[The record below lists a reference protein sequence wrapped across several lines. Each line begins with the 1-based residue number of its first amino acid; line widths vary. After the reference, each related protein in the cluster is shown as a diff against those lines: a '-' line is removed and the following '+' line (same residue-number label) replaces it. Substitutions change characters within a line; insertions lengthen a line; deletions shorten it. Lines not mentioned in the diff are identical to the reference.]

1 MKKLFLVPL
10 LIGTLQA
17 QNFEAFLAES
27 VQKSPLLKTN
37 VLSLEQAQEKATLTT
52 RYKNPTLSL
61 QVSNFSLDTG
71 NSEVGYSAGISQPIR
86 LWGVSGARE
95 DLAKAQTS
103 QVKAGV
109 KLSRANFV
117 KKLSSLYAKY
127 KRAVGAESLAKEEL
141 AIAQNI
147 AKISQSRF
155 ENGTISRVKYIQASL
170 DAKRVQNF
178 LAQTQVVKTSAYYRM
193 MGYRGLSQEVE
204 VDTEYDFSLS
214 KLSEAISN
222 AQIELSRA
230 RTKSAQANAEL
241 NANKLEWVSLYGQF
255 EQEPDQSI
263 ARVGVNLPLVV
274 FNTKSQEKQI
284 AKLSADKEKLVTQNL
299 TQQLTFKLRELQNS
313 IQTLEVVEKTL
324 KELLLSQKELLAMY
338 EEGYKIA
345 NINLIELQ
353 NIKNQLI
360 NTKENLLNITLSKE
374 LNIIQHN
381 YLTGSYNE

>member
-1 MKKLFLVPL
+1 MKKLFLIPL

-27 VQKSPLLKTN
+27 VQKSPLLQTN
-37 VLSLEQAQEKATLTT
+37 ALSLEQAQQKATLTT
-52 RYKNPTLSL
+52 RYKNPTLTL

-86 LWGVSGARE
+86 LWGVSGDRE

-117 KKLSSLYAKY
+117 KQLSSLYAKY
-127 KRAVGAESLAKEEL
+127 KRAVGSEYLAKEEL

-155 ENGTISRVKYIQASL
+155 ENGNIPRVKYIQASL
-170 DAKRVQNF
+170 DTKRVQNF
-178 LAQTQVVKTSAYYRM
+178 LAQTQVAKTSAYYRM

-204 VDTEYDFSLS
+204 VDTQYDFSLS
-214 KLSEAISN
+214 NMSETILN

-230 RTKSAQANAEL
+230 SIKSAQANAEL

-263 ARVGVNLPLVV
+263 ARVGVNLPLVF

-284 AKLSADKEKLVTQNL
+284 AKLSADKAKLVTKNL
-299 TQQLTFKLRELQNS
+299 TQQLAFKLRELQNS
-313 IQTLEVVEKTL
+313 IQTLEVVEKTS

-353 NIKNQLI
+353 TIKNQLI
-360 NTKENLLNITLSKE
+360 NTKKNLLNITLSKE

-381 YLTGSYNE
+381 YLTGTYNE

>member
-1 MKKLFLVPL
+1 MKKLFLIPL

-27 VQKSPLLKTN
+27 VQKSPLLQTN
-37 VLSLEQAQEKATLTT
+37 ALSLEQAQQKATLTT
-52 RYKNPTLSL
+52 RYKNPTLTL

-86 LWGVSGARE
+86 LWGVSGDRE

-117 KKLSSLYAKY
+117 KQLSSLYAKY
-127 KRAVGAESLAKEEL
+127 KRAVGSEYLAKEEL

-155 ENGTISRVKYIQASL
+155 ENGNIPRVKYIQASL
-170 DAKRVQNF
+170 DTKRVQNF
-178 LAQTQVVKTSAYYRM
+178 LAQTQVAKTSAYYRM

-204 VDTEYDFSLS
+204 VDTQYDFSLS
-214 KLSEAISN
+214 NMSETILN

-230 RTKSAQANAEL
+230 SIKSAQANAEL

-263 ARVGVNLPLVV
+263 ARVGVNLPLVF

-284 AKLSADKEKLVTQNL
+284 AKLSADKAKLVTKNL
-299 TQQLTFKLRELQNS
+299 TQELDFKLRELQNS
-313 IQTLEVVEKTL
+313 IQTLEVVEKTS

-353 NIKNQLI
+353 TIKNQLI
-360 NTKENLLNITLSKE
+360 NTKKNLLNITLSKE

-381 YLTGSYNE
+381 YLTGTYNE